1 MALTRR
7 PRPRPLAA
15 CSLPRLLGEPGESFR
30 KSARRRGVK
39 PALDPEELTCS
50 PSAAVARTIC

>member
-7 PRPRPLAA
+7 PRPLAA
-15 CSLPRLLGEPGESFR
+15 CWLPRLLGEPGESFR
-30 KSARRRGVK
+30 KSVRRRGVK